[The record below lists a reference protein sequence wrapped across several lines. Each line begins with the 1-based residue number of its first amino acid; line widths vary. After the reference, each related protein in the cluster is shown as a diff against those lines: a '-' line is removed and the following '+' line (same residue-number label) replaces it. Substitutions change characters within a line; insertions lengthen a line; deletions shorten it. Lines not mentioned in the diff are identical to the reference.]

1 MPQSG
6 HSPEI
11 AMILGNGVFI
21 VTLELELSLG
31 WNSYMELPLE
41 SGTEADQPAPFLQW
55 ENGS

>member
-6 HSPEI
+6 HRPEI